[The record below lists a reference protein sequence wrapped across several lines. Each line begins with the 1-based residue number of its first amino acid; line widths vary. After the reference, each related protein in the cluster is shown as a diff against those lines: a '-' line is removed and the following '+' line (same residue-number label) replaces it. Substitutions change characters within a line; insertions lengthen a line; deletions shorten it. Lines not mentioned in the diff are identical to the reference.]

1 MSRWGSWPCLVLL
14 RDLFWVSPALSCTS
28 LAIAPASLCN
38 SLPTRRYHRLLEIN
52 LQLHRHPRQCCWPP
66 ILVPSLS
73 SFRCLEWSILGDPVL
88 QLIKNYAVIKHMR
101 SCIKANKTHDCQ
113 FRGSLSPL
121 QWLTVTVT
129 SIGITGWQLLRTAE
143 SCGILRD
150 GMWDQP

>member
-1 MSRWGSWPCLVLL
+1 MIPLWCVSMRKLAMSGSASRSLL
-14 RDLFWVSPALSCTS
+14 SLTCPSCTS

-129 SIGITGWQLLRTAE
+129 SIGITG
-143 SCGILRD
+143 
-150 GMWDQP
+150 